1 MSNIYLVRHGQAGT
15 RDDYD
20 SLSKL
25 GRVQARLLGEFFTAQ
40 GIEFSAVYCG
50 SMQRQQQT
58 AAEVGTAFTKAGK
71 AFPET
76 VVDERWDEFDLARV
90 YRELAPLLC
99 EQDAEFR
106 QQLKEMLAE
115 MSLSAGAHDAK
126 VHRHWRPCDTRIVDT
141 WIKGVF
147 PFSGETWGQFC
158 SRVVSSGPSFEQA
171 PRHANIL
178 VCTSATP
185 TAILTSL
192 ALGVEDKRIR
202 QLAGVLY
209 NSSYTVLR
217 QRDEQLRLFQ
227 FNAVPHL
234 TTPELRTHR

>member
-1 MSNIYLVRHGQAGT
+1 MSNVYLVRHGQAGT

-20 SLSKL
+20 SLSGL
-25 GRVQARLLGEFFTAQ
+25 GRQQARLLGEYFVAEA
-40 GIEFSAVYCG
+40 IEFSAVYCG
-50 SMQRQQQT
+50 SMNRQQQT
-58 AAEVGTAFTKAGK
+58 ASEVSAAFTAADKP
-71 AFPET
+71 FPET
-76 VVDERWDEFDLARV
+76 IVDENWDEFDLARV

-99 EQDAEFR
+99 EQDDVFR
-106 QQLKEMLAE
+106 RELKEMLAE
-115 MSLSAGAHDAK
+115 MTQSAGAHDAE
-126 VHRHWRPCDTRIVDT
+126 VHRRWRPCDTKMVDT
-141 WIKGVF
+141 WVNGVF
-147 PFSGETWGQFC
+147 PYSGETWQQFC
-158 SRVVSSGPSFEQA
+158 SRVSARKRIVEEA

-185 TAILTSL
+185 TAVLTSL
-192 ALGVEDKRIR
+192 ALGVSDGRVR

-209 NSSYTVLR
+209 NASFTVLR